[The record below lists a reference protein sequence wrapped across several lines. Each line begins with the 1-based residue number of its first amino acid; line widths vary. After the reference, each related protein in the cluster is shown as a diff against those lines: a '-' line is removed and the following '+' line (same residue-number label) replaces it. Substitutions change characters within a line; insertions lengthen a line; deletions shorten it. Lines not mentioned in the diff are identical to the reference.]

1 MIGVVIS
8 MDTKKKLNE
17 KIDELDN
24 EFDNLKNNNQL
35 DINSIED
42 LALKTVENVNIIINN
57 HIEELLSEKLDEK
70 ELINKKTK
78 MARTRISIKKHWK
91 KKIRIYFTNW
101 KNNNL

>member
-1 MIGVVIS
+1 MN
-8 MDTKKKLNE
+8 TKKKLNE

-70 ELINKKTK
+70 ELINKK
-78 MARTRISIKKHWK
+78 
-91 KKIRIYFTNW
+91 N
-101 KNNNL
+101 KNGKNKDIN

>member
-1 MIGVVIS
+1 

-70 ELINKKTK
+70 ELINKK
-78 MARTRISIKKHWK
+78 
-91 KKIRIYFTNW
+91 N
-101 KNNNL
+101 KNSKNKDIN